1 MELIQVIVLALIQGL
16 TEFLPISSSAHLIL
30 ASELTGW
37 PDQGTAFDVAVH
49 VGSLMAVIWYFR
61 NDVYLL
67 LTNWLRSLVGKG
79 QNDYSRM
86 AWYVIIGTIPVGIIG
101 LLAKDIIEDNLRSAL
116 VIAISTIVFG
126 LLLWA
131 ADAAGKRTDEEDQ
144 MTWGKAGLIGIA
156 QAMALIPGT
165 SRSGA
170 TMTMALFLG
179 FTRTAAARFS
189 FLLSIPA
196 ILAAGLVKT
205 KDLLESNSAIPW
217 FEIGLGT
224 TLSFIAAYA
233 CIHLFLK
240 LLDSIGMLPFII
252 YRLVLGAFLLVWVM

>member
-1 MELIQVIVLALIQGL
+1 MELIQIIVLALVQGL

-30 ASELTGW
+30 ASDLTGW

-49 VGSLMAVIWYFR
+49 VGSLGAVVWYFR
-61 NDVYLL
+61 KDVYLL
-67 LTNWLRSLVGKG
+67 LSNWLGSLVGKG
-79 QNDYSRM
+79 TNDYSRM
-86 AWYVIIGTIPVGIIG
+86 AWYVIIGTIPVGIVG
-101 LLAKDIIEDNLRSAL
+101 LLAKDWIEINLRSSL
-116 VIAISTIVFG
+116 VIAISTIAFG

-131 ADAAGKRTDEEDQ
+131 ADAMGKRTDSEEK
-144 MTWGKAGLIGIA
+144 MTWGKATLIGIA

-179 FTRTAAARFS
+179 FTRNAAARFS

-196 ILAAGLVKT
+196 ISAAGLVKT
-205 KDLLESNSAIPW
+205 KDLLESQTAIPW
-217 FEIGLGT
+217 FDIGLGT
-224 TLSFIAAYA
+224 LLSFLAAYA

-252 YRLVLGAFLLVWVM
+252 YRLVLGVFLLLWVM